1 MTIYEE
7 MQALKDSVDKL
18 HKKLEELKQ
27 EMYSDNILGNKE
39 LTDFITRECE
49 EHMTEMEY
57 KDEETIL
64 LLSVLVN
71 KVDELS
77 EHTMISLRERQLM
90 DSINKRANQIRTA
103 RKKKRWR

>member
-18 HKKLEELKQ
+18 HKKLEELR
-27 EMYSDNILGNKE
+27 EEIYDDILDSTALNDAIR
-39 LTDFITRECE
+39 TQCE
-49 EHMTEMEY
+49 ENLADMEY
-57 KDEETIL
+57 QSDETML
-64 LLSVLVN
+64 LLGVLVS

-77 EHTMISLRERQLM
+77 GDTITSLRERQLM
-90 DSINKRANQIRTA
+90 DAIKKRADQIRTA

>member
-18 HKKLEELKQ
+18 HKKLEKLRE
-27 EMYSDNILGNKE
+27 EIYTDILE
-39 LTDFITRECE
+39 STALTDAISTQCQENLAD
-49 EHMTEMEY
+49 MEY
-57 KDEETIL
+57 ESEETML
-64 LLSVLVN
+64 LLGVLVS

-77 EHTMISLRERQLM
+77 GDTITSLRERQLM
-90 DSINKRANQIRTA
+90 DAIKKRADQIRTA